1 MSGECRANILFSQK
15 DESCLIL
22 PVLFLQCPIP
32 GTAAQAPFHRDIS
45 SVSMSA
51 PAIPSIEEFLR
62 TQGTLTWYLDRMP
75 MGIAIIR
82 MIFDEENR
90 PVDWQFA
97 YCNEELARFE
107 GLESESLQGIWF
119 FRDLFPHGDR
129 KWLEIY
135 GRVATTGRPAHCR
148 ALSPKSGN
156 YLEIQATSPCYGYCF
171 CTLVNIS
178 EHFDSEQNI
187 REYQNGIFSLM
198 DRQLALLCF
207 YDIDRRTI
215 YNNLHTVASRQQ
227 SGRHP
232 STIRNVPDALVRMGV
247 VSEEDARRM
256 QDELFTPLE
265 QGVAEAE
272 MEILLNLGA
281 ADGLD
286 DWQWYQVAMHRYVSV
301 FPNVRRAVCSVRTIQ
316 EEVELRNRLRRKA
329 DADAVTGVFTRAAAE
344 EVLDARLQKTEGPVC
359 LFLFDLD
366 NFKTINDTHGHVS
379 GDNVLFFFAQL
390 LKAQLRQHLVFRLG
404 GDEFAAFAEGI
415 CPETASGL
423 CRLIMEE
430 LSCQEQ
436 FSFPVEC
443 SCGVA
448 WSDAACSYQDL
459 YAFADRAL
467 YHSKRAGKN
476 RWHVLRSGDRLE
488 DGKQDP
494 GQV

>member
-107 GLESESLQGIWF
+107 GLESESLQGTWF

-232 STIRNVPDALVRMGV
+232 STIRNVPEALVRMGV

-281 ADGLD
+281 AD
-286 DWQWYQVAMHRYVSV
+286 
-301 FPNVRRAVCSVRTIQ
+301 
-316 EEVELRNRLRRKA
+316 
-329 DADAVTGVFTRAAAE
+329 AVTGVFTRAAAE

-359 LFLFDLD
+359 LFLFDID

-379 GDNVLFFFAQL
+379 GDNVLFVFAQL